1 MTILNPLILEPGT
14 IGACKASPGIKI
26 GNALTSPQTD
36 RGHYFLVWQYV
47 PEDGDYI
54 ILESIDKGV
63 AVSRMSKYRGQ
74 GVQFFQVD
82 CPADLRHQTPIQ
94 LTKYGEAHY
103 DWWLI
108 PHLAFHGVVVFI
120 KNLIKE
126 HKFRRLRAE
135 ELPYDINGSLICTE
149 AIQTAYLAVG
159 VPIIDPDII
168 PTPSA
173 FKQAELDGML
183 IRLFFKW

>member
-14 IGACKASPGIKI
+14 VGACKASPGIKI

-47 PEDGDYI
+47 PEDSDYI
-54 ILESIDKGV
+54 ILESINKGI

-82 CPADLRHQTPIQ
+82 CPADLRYQTPVQ
-94 LTKYGEAHY
+94 LTKYGECSY
-103 DWWLI
+103 DWVLI
-108 PHLAFHGVVVFI
+108 LKLIAGGVVVFFR
-120 KNLIKE
+120 NLFKE
-126 HKFRRLRAE
+126 HTIRRIRAE
-135 ELPYDINGSLICTE
+135 ELPYGHNESLICTE
-149 AIQTAYLAVG
+149 AIQVAYLAVG
-159 VPIIDPDII
+159 VPIIDPDTI

-173 FKQAELDGML
+173 FKQAELDGTL
-183 IRLFFKW
+183 IKLNFKW